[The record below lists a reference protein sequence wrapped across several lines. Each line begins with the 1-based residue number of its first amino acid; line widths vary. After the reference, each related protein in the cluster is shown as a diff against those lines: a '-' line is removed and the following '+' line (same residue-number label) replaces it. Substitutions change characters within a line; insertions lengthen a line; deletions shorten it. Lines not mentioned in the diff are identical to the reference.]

1 MQTQKNFK
9 IKFSG
14 RQGDVWV
21 EKVNPETLDLS
32 SAQTVERKGAGLI
45 LAYGEVTGHMH
56 EIAWSSLAEA
66 WTTDKNEIVF
76 TVSGEKAILTH
87 QEHDYHTLTT
97 GTYKSWIQQEY
108 APAAIQNVA
117 D

>member
-21 EKVNPETLDLS
+21 EKVNPESTPLKT
-32 SAQTVERKGAGLI
+32 ATPIEKKGPGLI

-56 EIAWSSLAEA
+56 TISWEYLTDA
-66 WTTDKNEIVF
+66 WTTQENEIVF

-87 QEHDYHTLTT
+87 QEHDYHTIPS